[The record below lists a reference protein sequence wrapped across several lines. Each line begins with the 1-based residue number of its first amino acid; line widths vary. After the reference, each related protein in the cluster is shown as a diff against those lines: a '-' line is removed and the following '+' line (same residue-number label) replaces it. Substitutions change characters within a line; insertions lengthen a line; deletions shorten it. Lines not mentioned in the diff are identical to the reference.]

1 MGKSLLNGERERQRE
16 MLYLPVLLLI
26 SSAFGMPS
34 KAADNELRSFIDF
47 SKETA
52 DLLDNSDW
60 IKEVFDSLEK
70 TEPNVLGL
78 EVELKTLPYEVE
90 GLGIEGNY
98 FPAYNE
104 AKRYLRETGQ
114 KLRGFAYKAKA
125 EVRDLK
131 TLFAGADESNDSDL
145 LLVAIQKMTG
155 FMSDTLE
162 KFREANEKY
171 KTAKTTFVNLKNFST
186 GSKEK
191 VEKMLIEGSVEQ
203 EEWKKVVRDA
213 VREENNIPEKTKT
226 LKAKIMALFEE
237 IKKKGT
243 PEVRAKVEAEIAA
256 KGDAAI
262 DRAIK
267 SLIESKVE
275 ADIEAAIERYNA
287 KLNNLKKVTVNMLET
302 GRSFEK
308 TIDNAMNILDKN
320 IKKITMS
327 SNSANVFSKN
337 KDEEEILTKYRDV
350 SNDLKQGLDDLKNSA
365 ETFLAKQ

>member
-1 MGKSLLNGERERQRE
+1 MGEGETERQRE
-16 MLYLPVLLLI
+16 MYFHVLLFV

-34 KAADNELRSFIDF
+34 KTDNELRSFIDF
-47 SKETA
+47 SKEIGE
-52 DLLDNSDW
+52 LLDNSEW
-60 IKEVFDSLEK
+60 IKQVFDSLEK
-70 TEPNVLGL
+70 TEPNILGL

-114 KLRGFAYKAKA
+114 KLRGFAHKAKA

-145 LLVAIQKMTG
+145 LLVAIEKMTG
-155 FMSDTLE
+155 FMNDTLE

-171 KTAKTTFVNLKNFST
+171 RTAKTTFVNLKNFST

-203 EEWKKVVRDA
+203 GEWKKVVRDA

-256 KGDAAI
+256 NGDAAI
-262 DRAIK
+262 DRLIK
-267 SLIESKVE
+267 SQIESKVE

-287 KLNNLKKVTVNMLET
+287 KLKNLKKVTVNMLET

-308 TIDNAMNILDKN
+308 TIDDAMNILDKN

-327 SNSANVFSKN
+327 SNSANVFRKN
-337 KDEEEILTKYRDV
+337 KDEEEILTKYRDI

-365 ETFLAKQ
+365 ETFLAEQ

>member
-1 MGKSLLNGERERQRE
+1 MGLLNGERERQRG

-47 SKETA
+47 TKETG

-114 KLRGFAYKAKA
+114 KLREFAYKTKA

-131 TLFAGADESNDSDL
+131 TLFAAADESNDSDL
-145 LLVAIQKMTG
+145 IRTVVDKMTG

-162 KFREANEKY
+162 KFRDANEKY
-171 KTAKTTFVNLKNFST
+171 KTAKTTFVDLKNLST
-186 GSKEK
+186 RSKDK
-191 VEKMLIEGSVEQ
+191 VEKMLIEGSAEQ
-203 EEWKKVVRDA
+203 EDWKKVVRDA
-213 VREENNIPEKTKT
+213 VREENNVPELAKKFRAEAMAHYDEIVEKAELKDRAK
-226 LKAKIMALFEE
+226 LKAE
-237 IKKKGT
+237 I
-243 PEVRAKVEAEIAA
+243 EAKA
-256 KGDAAI
+256 GPSI
-262 DRAIK
+262 DRQIK
-267 SLIESKVE
+267 AQIESKVE
-275 ADIEAAIERYNA
+275 AQIEFAITRYNA
-287 KLNNLKKVTVNMLET
+287 KLIKLKEVTVNMLES
-302 GRSFEK
+302 GKSFED
-308 TIDNAMNILDKN
+308 TIDNAMNILGE
-320 IKKITMS
+320 KITKITD
-327 SNSANVFSKN
+327 SAKVFGEN
-337 KDEEEILTKYRDV
+337 KDEEEIFTKYQNIRT
-350 SNDLKQGLDDLKNSA
+350 DLIQGLDDLKNSA
-365 ETFLAKQ
+365 ETFLSE

>member
-1 MGKSLLNGERERQRE
+1 MGKSLLNGERERQRG

-47 SKETA
+47 SKETG

-78 EVELKTLPYEVE
+78 EVELKTLPYEAE

-114 KLRGFAYKAKA
+114 KLREFAYKTKA

-131 TLFAGADESNDSDL
+131 TLFAAADESNDSDL
-145 LLVAIQKMTG
+145 IRTVIEKMTG

-162 KFREANEKY
+162 KFRDANEKY
-171 KTAKTTFVNLKNFST
+171 KTAKTTFVDLKNLST
-186 GSKEK
+186 RSKDK
-191 VEKMLIEGSVEQ
+191 VEKMLIEGSADQ

-213 VREENNIPEKTKT
+213 VREENNIPEQEKELRAKLIAHFAGIKKNTKPEDKANVEAT
-226 LKAKIMALFEE
+226 LKSEM
-237 IKKKGT
+237 
-243 PEVRAKVEAEIAA
+243 
-256 KGDAAI
+256 DAAI
-262 DRAIK
+262 DRQIK
-267 SLIESKVE
+267 AQIESKVE
-275 ADIEAAIERYNA
+275 AKIEFAITGYNA
-287 KLNNLKKVTVNMLET
+287 KLIKLKEVTVNMLES
-302 GRSFEK
+302 GKSFED
-308 TIDNAMNILDKN
+308 TIDIAMNILGE
-320 IKKITMS
+320 KITQITD
-327 SNSANVFSKN
+327 SANVFSEN
-337 KDEEEILTKYRDV
+337 KDEEEILTKYQNIRT
-350 SNDLKQGLDDLKNSA
+350 DLIQGLDDLKNSA
-365 ETFLAKQ
+365 EIFLSE

>member
-1 MGKSLLNGERERQRE
+1 

-47 SKETA
+47 SKETG

-114 KLRGFAYKAKA
+114 KLREFAYKTKA

-131 TLFAGADESNDSDL
+131 TLFAAADESNDSDL
-145 LLVAIQKMTG
+145 IRTVIDKMTG

-162 KFREANEKY
+162 KFRDANEKY
-171 KTAKTTFVNLKNFST
+171 KTAKKTFVDLKNLST
-186 GSKEK
+186 RSKDK
-191 VEKMLIEGSVEQ
+191 VEKMLIEGSAEQ
-203 EEWKKVVRDA
+203 EDWKKVVRDA
-213 VREENNIPEKTKT
+213 VKEENNIPELAKK
-226 LKAKIMALFEE
+226 LRDEINARWDAIVEKAKP
-237 IKKKGT
+237 KDR
-243 PEVRAKVEAEIAA
+243 PKVKAAIEAD
-256 KGDAAI
+256 GGAAI
-262 DRAIK
+262 DREVNAQ
-267 SLIESKVE
+267 IESKVE
-275 ADIEAAIERYNA
+275 AQIEFAITGYNT
-287 KLNNLKKVTVNMLET
+287 KLKKLKEVTVNMLES
-302 GRSFEK
+302 GKSFED
-308 TIDNAMNILDKN
+308 TIDNAMNILGE
-320 IKKITMS
+320 KITKITD
-327 SNSANVFSKN
+327 SANVFGEN
-337 KDEEEILTKYRDV
+337 KDEEEIFTKYQNIRT
-350 SNDLKQGLDDLKNSA
+350 DLIQGLDDLKNSA
-365 ETFLAKQ
+365 ETFLSE

>member
-16 MLYLPVLLLI
+16 MLYLSVLLLI

-145 LLVAIQKMTG
+145 LLVAIEKMTG

-243 PEVRAKVEAEIAA
+243 PEVRAKVEAVIEAQ
-256 KGDAAI
+256 GDAAI
-262 DRAIK
+262 K
-267 SLIESKVE
+267 SQIESEVE

-302 GRSFEK
+302 GLSFEK
-308 TIDNAMNILDKN
+308 TIDKARIILDKN

-327 SNSANVFSKN
+327 SNTANVFSKN
-337 KDEEEILTKYRDV
+337 KDEEEILTKYRDI

>member
-1 MGKSLLNGERERQRE
+1 MGKSLLNGEWEGQRE
-16 MLYLPVLLLI
+16 MFYLPVLLLI

-114 KLRGFAYKAKA
+114 KLREFAYKTKA

-131 TLFAGADESNDSDL
+131 TLFAAADESNDSDL
-145 LLVAIQKMTG
+145 IRTVIDKMTG

-162 KFREANEKY
+162 KFRDANEKY
-171 KTAKTTFVNLKNFST
+171 KTAKKTFVDLKNLST
-186 GSKEK
+186 RSKDK
-191 VEKMLIEGSVEQ
+191 VEKMLIEGSAEQ
-203 EEWKKVVRDA
+203 EDWKKVVRDA
-213 VREENNIPEKTKT
+213 VREENNVPELAKKLRAKLIAHFAGILKNNTKPKDKANVEAT
-226 LKAKIMALFEE
+226 LKSEM
-237 IKKKGT
+237 
-243 PEVRAKVEAEIAA
+243 
-256 KGDAAI
+256 DAAI
-262 DRAIK
+262 DRQVKAQ
-267 SLIESKVE
+267 IESKVE
-275 ADIEAAIERYNA
+275 AKIEFAITGYNA
-287 KLNNLKKVTVNMLET
+287 KLIKLKEVTVNMLES
-302 GRSFEK
+302 GKSFED
-308 TIDNAMNILDKN
+308 TIDNAMNILGE
-320 IKKITMS
+320 KITKITD
-327 SNSANVFSKN
+327 SANVFGEN
-337 KDEEEILTKYRDV
+337 KDEEEIFTKYQNIRT
-350 SNDLKQGLDDLKNSA
+350 DLIQGLDDLKNSA
-365 ETFLAKQ
+365 ETFLSE

>member
-1 MGKSLLNGERERQRE
+1 MGKSLLNGEWEGQRE
-16 MLYLPVLLLI
+16 MFYLPVLLLI

-145 LLVAIQKMTG
+145 LLVAIEKMTG

-213 VREENNIPEKTKT
+213 VREENNIPEQEKELRAKLIAHFAGIKKNTKPEDKANVEAT
-226 LKAKIMALFEE
+226 LKSEM
-237 IKKKGT
+237 
-243 PEVRAKVEAEIAA
+243 
-256 KGDAAI
+256 DAAI
-262 DRAIK
+262 DRQVKAQ
-267 SLIESKVE
+267 IESKVE
-275 ADIEAAIERYNA
+275 AKIEFAITGYNA
-287 KLNNLKKVTVNMLET
+287 KLIKLKEVTVNMLES
-302 GRSFEK
+302 GKSFED
-308 TIDNAMNILDKN
+308 TIDNAMNILGE
-320 IKKITMS
+320 KITKITD
-327 SNSANVFSKN
+327 SANVFGEN
-337 KDEEEILTKYRDV
+337 KDEEEIFTKYQNIRT
-350 SNDLKQGLDDLKNSA
+350 DLIQGLDDLKNSA
-365 ETFLAKQ
+365 ETFLSE